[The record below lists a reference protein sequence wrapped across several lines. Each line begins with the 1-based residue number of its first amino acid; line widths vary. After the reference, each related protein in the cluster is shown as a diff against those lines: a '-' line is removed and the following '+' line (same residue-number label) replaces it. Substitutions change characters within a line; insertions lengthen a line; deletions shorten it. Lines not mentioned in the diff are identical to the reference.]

1 MTKRIAS
8 LTSMILLALGIAAF
22 TGSALAG
29 NGNGIGKGSAK
40 ADSQTASANE
50 SAS

>member
-8 LTSMILLALGIAAF
+8 LTSMILLAVGIAAF

-29 NGNGIGKGSAK
+29 NGHGNGNRSGNGGA
-40 ADSQTASANE
+40 
-50 SAS
+50 